1 MTSLKIIV
9 AHNSYR
15 ERGGEDAVVDDEIA
29 LLRNYGHGVTEYR
42 QDNARISG
50 IGNFDLLQR
59 TVWSR
64 STAAELRALIAR
76 TGADVVH
83 AHNTFPLLSPALYW
97 AAADAGVPVVQTLH
111 NFRLLCAQ
119 AMFLREGAV
128 CEDCIGRLPWRG
140 VMRRCYRHSAA
151 QSATLVSMLAVHRAL
166 GTYRRKVTR
175 YIALSEFSRRK
186 LIEGGLP
193 AERIVVKPN
202 FVERQPAESG
212 ERSGCLYVG
221 RLSPEKGLTVL
232 TKALEDVGNV
242 MCEVIGSGPQAAQFA
257 NATCLRMR
265 GQQSPP
271 AVLEAMR
278 RAAFLVMPSIC
289 YEQFPRTLVEAY
301 ACGLPVIASRL
312 GPLAELVEHGR
323 TGLLFEP
330 GSSVELATQIRY
342 ASTHP
347 QEMRIMG
354 ENARA
359 EYVARYTPQ
368 RNHEQLMEVYSA
380 AIRSH

>member
-1 MTSLKIIV
+1 MTPLKIIV

-15 ERGGEDAVVDDEIA
+15 NRGGEDAVVDDEVA
-29 LLRNYGHGVTEYR
+29 LLRSHGHGVTEYR

-59 TVWSR
+59 TIWSR
-64 STAAELRALIAR
+64 AAAAQLRALVAR
-76 TGADVVH
+76 TRADVVH
-83 AHNTFPLLSPALYW
+83 VHNTFPLISPAVYW
-97 AAADAGVPVVQTLH
+97 AAGDAGVPVVQTLH

-140 VMRRCYRHSAA
+140 VMRRCYRDSAA

-166 GTYRRKVTR
+166 GTYRRKVSR

-202 FVERQPAESG
+202 FVERQPTESG

-221 RLSPEKGLTVL
+221 RLSPEKGLMVL
-232 TKALEDVGNV
+232 ATALEEVGNV
-242 MCEVIGSGPQAAQFA
+242 MCDVIGSGPQEAQL
-257 NATCLRMR
+257 TGIPQMRML
-265 GQQSPP
+265 GQQPAA

-330 GSSVELATQIRY
+330 GSGADLARQIRY
-342 ASTHP
+342 ASTHRE
-347 QEMRIMG
+347 EMRNMG

-359 EYVARYTPQ
+359 EYTARYTPQ

-380 AIRSH
+380 AIESH